1 MDIDYFRGYVIYSF
15 FTSINIFFYCFPGVW
30 ATRDEKDNFSQR
42 HDAELVK
49 EQKRKE
55 VEEEI
60 RAQVDE
66 LMRAEL
72 KNLKAV
78 S

>member
-1 MDIDYFRGYVIYSF
+1 MF
-15 FTSINIFFYCFPGVW
+15 FFYFPGIW

-55 VEEEI
+55 VDEEI
-60 RAQVDE
+60 RIQVDE

>member
-1 MDIDYFRGYVIYSF
+1 MF
-15 FTSINIFFYCFPGVW
+15 FFNFPGIW

-55 VEEEI
+55 VDEEI
-60 RAQVDE
+60 RIQVDE